1 MTTID
6 DFLKILDDHPAWLE
20 AVRARILGHELLQL
34 PSQVNALTSQVNA
47 LTSQVNAL
55 AARFDAFVER
65 VEAFIAEQIR
75 FNASV
80 EAFIAEQIRFNASV
94 EAFIAEQRRINE
106 RVETFIQQQQ
116 AFNAEQI
123 RFNERVE
130 GFITEQIQFNE
141 RVDGF
146 ITEQIQFNE
155 RVDGFITE
163 QIQFN
168 ERVDGFITEQRGINE
183 RIEGFIAEQR
193 RFNANAEARMHR
205 IESDIGTVKGGH
217 VEIRLRD
224 LALSFVDEI
233 ECDLIELPALAELTQ
248 ISRQIPD
255 ATPGQRRSFIRA
267 DLIALVKDRA
277 SGETFYLAAEGSW
290 TADLRDTNRA
300 QRNAR
305 YLTQATGIPAV
316 PVIVS
321 LRNTRE
327 VESLIA
333 SGAVRWIQLD
343 EDDLAHN

>member
-1 MTTID
+1 MTTINTID

-34 PSQVNALTSQVNA
+34 PSQVNALASQVNA
-47 LTSQVNAL
+47 LTSQINAL
-55 AARFDAFVER
+55 TSQINALTARFDAFVER
-65 VEAFIAEQIR
+65 VESFIAEQR
-75 FNASV
+75 
-80 EAFIAEQIRFNASV
+80 RFNASV

-106 RVETFIQQQQ
+106 RVEAFIQQQQ
-116 AFNAEQI
+116 SFNAEQI

-130 GFITEQIQFNE
+130 GFIAEQRGINE
-141 RVDGF
+141 RV
-146 ITEQIQFNE
+146 E
-155 RVDGFITE
+155 
-163 QIQFN
+163 
-168 ERVDGFITEQRGINE
+168 GFITEQRGINE
-183 RIEGFIAEQR
+183 RIDGFIAEQR

-224 LALSFVDEI
+224 LASSFVDEI